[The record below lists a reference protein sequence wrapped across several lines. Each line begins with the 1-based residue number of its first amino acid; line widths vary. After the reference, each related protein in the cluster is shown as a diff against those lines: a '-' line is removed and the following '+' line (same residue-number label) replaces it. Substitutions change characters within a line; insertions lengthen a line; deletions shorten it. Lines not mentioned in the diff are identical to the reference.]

1 MIVAVPLVTAVT
13 RPADETVATPEAD
26 DDHVTVAPDITD
38 PDASFTV
45 ALRVTV
51 SPMDAKVF
59 VFGDTVTLAA
69 TWPNVTEAVALAEPD
84 VAVIVADPAATEV
97 TNPADETVATAADE
111 DDHVTVAPVITDPA
125 ASFTV
130 AVSVA
135 VSPTDEKASE
145 FGESAT
151 VAATWVT
158 VTEAN
163 PLAEPEVAMIE
174 VDPVATAVTS
184 PADETVATPVFV
196 DDQVRVG
203 LEITVPP
210 ASFTVAAR
218 VAVSP
223 IDTKATEVGESVTL
237 EAT

>member
-84 VAVIVADPAATEV
+84 VAVIETDPVATEV
-97 TNPADETVATAADE
+97 TNPADETVATAVFV
-111 DDHVTVAPVITDPA
+111 DDHVTVGPD
-125 ASFTV
+125 
-130 AVSVA
+130 
-135 VSPTDEKASE
+135 
-145 FGESAT
+145 
-151 VAATWVT
+151 
-158 VTEAN
+158 
-163 PLAEPEVAMIE
+163 
-174 VDPVATAVTS
+174 
-184 PADETVATPVFV
+184 
-196 DDQVRVG
+196 
-203 LEITVPP
+203 ITVPP
-210 ASFTVAAR
+210 ASLTVALN

-223 IDTKATEVGESVTL
+223 CDAKLSVSGVTMSDAAT
-237 EAT
+237 

>member
-38 PDASFTV
+38 PDASVTV

-97 TNPADETVATAADE
+97 TNPADETVATAASE

-145 FGESAT
+145 FGESVI

-158 VTEAN
+158 VTEADL
-163 PLAEPEVAMIE
+163 LAVPEVAVI
-174 VDPVATAVTS
+174 VTDPVAIEVTN
-184 PADETVATPVFV
+184 PADETVATAALVEDHVTVAP
-196 DDQVRVG
+196 D
-203 LEITVPP
+203 IAVPP
-210 ASFTVAAR
+210 ASFTVAVR
-218 VAVSP
+218 VAVSLS
-223 IDTKATEVGESVTL
+223 DTKATELGDRTNVD
-237 EAT
+237 AT

>member
-97 TNPADETVATAADE
+97 TNPADETVATAASE

-145 FGESAT
+145 VGETSR
-151 VAATWVT
+151 VAAT
-158 VTEAN
+158 
-163 PLAEPEVAMIE
+163 
-174 VDPVATAVTS
+174 
-184 PADETVATPVFV
+184 
-196 DDQVRVG
+196 
-203 LEITVPP
+203 
-210 ASFTVAAR
+210 
-218 VAVSP
+218 
-223 IDTKATEVGESVTL
+223 
-237 EAT
+237 